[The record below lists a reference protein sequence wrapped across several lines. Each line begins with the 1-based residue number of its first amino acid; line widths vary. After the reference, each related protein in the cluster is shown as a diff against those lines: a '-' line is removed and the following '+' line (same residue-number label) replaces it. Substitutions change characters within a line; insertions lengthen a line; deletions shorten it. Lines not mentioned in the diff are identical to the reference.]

1 MLRILILI
9 TCMFLFPDIYGV
21 SIFQFCGRYEYNC
34 YYYDG
39 KLYMNLAKIPCHELV
54 ITQVDIS
61 NNCLDGYLYDFEGEK
76 RLYHIDI
83 VTENPFRPFVNR
95 GCRYPKTSFR
105 RIRIDIVTE
114 KLPYI
119 YNRGQRISFSSLHQ
133 GDEVMIYTN
142 WQTTETGY
150 AGGHCNGFNL
160 SWVKQIELLKC
171 PHIT

>member
-1 MLRILILI
+1 
-9 TCMFLFPDIYGV
+9 
-21 SIFQFCGRYEYNC
+21 
-34 YYYDG
+34 
-39 KLYMNLAKIPCHELV
+39 MNLAKIPCHELV

-83 VTENPFRPFVNR
+83 VA
-95 GCRYPKTSFR
+95 
-105 RIRIDIVTE
+105 E
-114 KLPYI
+114 KWPYI
-119 YNRGQRISFSSLHQ
+119 YNNKGQRISFSSLHQ

-150 AGGHCNGFNL
+150 AGSHCNGFNL

>member
-9 TCMFLFPDIYGV
+9 TCMFLFPDIYGA

-34 YYYDG
+34 NYYDG

-61 NNCLDGYLYDFEGEK
+61 NNCLDGYLYDFEG
-76 RLYHIDI
+76 
-83 VTENPFRPFVNR
+83 
-95 GCRYPKTSFR
+95 G
-105 RIRIDIVTE
+105 
-114 KLPYI
+114 
-119 YNRGQRISFSSLHQ
+119 SLHQ

-142 WQTTETGY
+142 WQTIETGY
-150 AGGHCNGFNL
+150 AGSHCNGFNL

>member
-9 TCMFLFPDIYGV
+9 TCIFLFPDIYGV

-61 NNCLDGYLYDFEGEK
+61 NCLDGYLYDFEGEK

-83 VTENPFRPFVNR
+83 VA
-95 GCRYPKTSFR
+95 
-105 RIRIDIVTE
+105 E
-114 KLPYI
+114 KWPYI
-119 YNRGQRISFSSLHQ
+119 YNNKGQRISFSSLHQ

-150 AGGHCNGFNL
+150 AGSHCNGFNL

>member
-9 TCMFLFPDIYGV
+9 TCMFLFPDIYGA

-34 YYYDG
+34 NYYDG

-83 VTENPFRPFVNR
+83 VTE
-95 GCRYPKTSFR
+95 
-105 RIRIDIVTE
+105 

-150 AGGHCNGFNL
+150 AGGHCNGFNI

>member
-1 MLRILILI
+1 
-9 TCMFLFPDIYGV
+9 
-21 SIFQFCGRYEYNC
+21 
-34 YYYDG
+34 
-39 KLYMNLAKIPCHELV
+39 MNLAKIPCHELV

-83 VTENPFRPFVNR
+83 VTE
-95 GCRYPKTSFR
+95 
-105 RIRIDIVTE
+105 
-114 KLPYI
+114 KLPFI

>member
-1 MLRILILI
+1 MNIIATTMTE
-9 TCMFLFPDIYGV
+9 TCIWIWQKY
-21 SIFQFCGRYEYNC
+21 
-34 YYYDG
+34 
-39 KLYMNLAKIPCHELV
+39 H
-54 ITQVDIS
+54 VDIS

-76 RLYHIDI
+76 RLYH
-83 VTENPFRPFVNR
+83 
-95 GCRYPKTSFR
+95 
-105 RIRIDIVTE
+105 IDIVTE

-171 PHIT
+171 PHITWYWYIEVKNGKRRITPWIPYLPKPCHN

>member
-9 TCMFLFPDIYGV
+9 TCMFLFPDIYGA

-34 YYYDG
+34 NYYDG

-83 VTENPFRPFVNR
+83 VTENGRIYITEDKEFRLV
-95 GCRYPKTSFR
+95 
-105 RIRIDIVTE
+105 
-114 KLPYI
+114 
-119 YNRGQRISFSSLHQ
+119 
-133 GDEVMIYTN
+133 
-142 WQTTETGY
+142 
-150 AGGHCNGFNL
+150 HCIKEMK
-160 SWVKQIELLKC
+160 S
-171 PHIT
+171 